1 MAFRPRTA
9 CVLTAFA
16 LSTLAAC
23 GGGDK
28 DSPPAAQSPSTPAQQ
43 QASSPSNPG
52 TAPKAQPKVQPK
64 DKAAPPT
71 SRQAPYL
78 NPPAVGR
85 TGAVCGTAVNDA
97 SAEYAL
103 KVARGQVKC
112 SEARTAFT
120 NYFGYVRARE
130 AAGYGY
136 DGRAVKIKGGWIC
149 RPHAK
154 GDVTGRSI
162 DCVKSGSLVNAT
174 VIRT

>member
-1 MAFRPRTA
+1 M
-9 CVLTAFA
+9 LA
-16 LSTLAAC
+16 LATLAAC

-28 DSPPAAQSPSTPAQQ
+28 DSPPAAQSPAAPTG
-43 QASSPSNPG
+43 QASSSGANAEPG
-52 TAPKAQPKVQPK
+52 TASTPRPKAKTT
-64 DKAAPPT
+64 APG

-85 TGAVCGTAVNDA
+85 TGAVCGTAINDA

-103 KVARGQVKC
+103 KVARGAVKC
-112 SEARTAFT
+112 SEARAAFA
-120 NYFGYVRARE
+120 NYFGYVRARA

-136 DGRAVKIKGGWIC
+136 DGRAVKTRGGWVC

-162 DCVKSGSLVNAT
+162 DCAKSGALVNAT
-174 VIRT
+174 VIRS

>member
-9 CVLTAFA
+9 CVLTALAF
-16 LSTLAAC
+16 STLAAC

-43 QASSPSNPG
+43 QASSPAKPG
-52 TAPKAQPKVQPK
+52 AAPKVQPK
-64 DKAAPPT
+64 AKTTAPA

-162 DCVKSGSLVNAT
+162 DCTKSGSLVNAT